1 MMKAVYG
8 KEVILLIDEY
18 DVPLA
23 KANANGYYKQML
35 DVIRGLMST
44 SLKTNDDLKFAVVT
58 GCLRIPKE
66 SIFTGVNNFASYS
79 VLDNRFSQYFGFT
92 GTEVDQL
99 LVSFDLPDKADI
111 IREWYDGYTFGKTQ
125 VYCPWDVINYVSELL
140 YDHHSFP
147 QNYWENTSG
156 NEAIKEFFGMP
167 DINVSDKF
175 ETLMNGGMIYQT
187 VTNALTY
194 EEVYSSEENLWSIL
208 LMTGYVTT
216 VPDENTAA
224 QTDEGKRETALR
236 IPNREI
242 AGIFQ
247 RTVVEH
253 FKKTLDQTELQKLMS
268 ALWNGDPGT
277 ATEILSD
284 LLWNTIS
291 YML

>member
-1 MMKAVYG
+1 MLFRSKLCKKNANLEFSDQVLPADVEQFRDLEYERADIEQIKSALETLMRMMKAVYG

-125 VYCPWDVINYVSELL
+125 VYCPRR
-140 YDHHSFP
+140 
-147 QNYWENTSG
+147 
-156 NEAIKEFFGMP
+156 P
-167 DINVSDKF
+167 DRRASC
-175 ETLMNGGMIYQT
+175 
-187 VTNALTY
+187 
-194 EEVYSSEENLWSIL
+194 
-208 LMTGYVTT
+208 
-216 VPDENTAA
+216 
-224 QTDEGKRETALR
+224 RER
-236 IPNREI
+236 
-242 AGIFQ
+242 
-247 RTVVEH
+247 V
-253 FKKTLDQTELQKLMS
+253 
-268 ALWNGDPGT
+268 
-277 ATEILSD
+277 
-284 LLWNTIS
+284 
-291 YML
+291 